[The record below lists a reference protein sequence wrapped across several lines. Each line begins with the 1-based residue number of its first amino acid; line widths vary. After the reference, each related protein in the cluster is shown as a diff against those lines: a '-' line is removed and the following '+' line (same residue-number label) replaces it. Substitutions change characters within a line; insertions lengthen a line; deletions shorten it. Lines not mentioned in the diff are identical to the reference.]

1 MKSELF
7 SLRKI
12 LYTTEK
18 DSFKTFLIFYF
29 APVMFATFIGV
40 MLLSLALFYFGIIP
54 MDHFM
59 LLLLGSP
66 LMGVMA
72 VFFAIYMQQVSR
84 QEDIEKN
91 LTTFVTFLGTLAT
104 AKTTYSEFFQRV
116 AETEEYGEISREMK
130 KVYDLSVHWKLGYAQ
145 ACKVLADVTTSKI
158 FSRFLD
164 RFSRAVEYGEDL
176 SSYLLAEQDI
186 MMMDIQIQYQQSVHT
201 ISLITELFT
210 SFVFSFS
217 FLIIFAII
225 LPMFMGGSPET
236 YLILMGLGLFLF
248 DFFFLLFTKKT
259 LPSDKLTHDLKQKST
274 DRNNLFMSLPIAI
287 APSLFL
293 FIILVI
299 IDAFTLTMTIAI
311 SATPL
316 LIIGYYANIEESK
329 IKMREELFTQFI
341 TTLGEYAS
349 RHKGSLK
356 PVVRRLA
363 TYDYKL
369 LSQLVRELYI
379 RLATTGDVFRSWA
392 FFAVESGSNIITKF
406 TNIFIGSI
414 YSGSDPKTVST
425 VISSNI
431 NKLLEFRKL
440 REETASGSRGE
451 LYGVFFGVSLTMF
464 ITVGVAEF
472 VFGFFSGAATTL
484 ETVQTISF
492 LSIGSMD
499 VGLIYLLIVGIV
511 VFHAA
516 FSALLIKFLDGGI
529 IYGAT
534 THFVIMIWIMAISD
548 WAVGGFFQ
556 QFFGSMGGIAV

>member
-1 MKSELF
+1 MKSELLN
-7 SLRKI
+7 LRKI
-12 LYTTEK
+12 LYTTGK
-18 DSFKTFLIFYF
+18 DSFKNFLIFYF
-29 APVMFATFIGV
+29 APIVGITFV
-40 MLLSLALFYFGIIP
+40 MLLLTGVILFYFGIITY
-54 MDHFM
+54 F
-59 LLLLGSP
+59 LLITLLIASP
-66 LMGVMA
+66 VIGVFV
-72 VFFAIYMQQVSR
+72 VFIVIYMQQISR

-116 AETEEYGEISREMK
+116 ADTEEYGEISKEMK
-130 KVYDLSVHWKLGYAQ
+130 KLNDLAVHWKMGYAQ
-145 ACKVLADVTTSKI
+145 SCKVLADVTTSKI

-225 LPMFMGGSPET
+225 LPMFMGGSAET
-236 YLILMGLGLFLF
+236 YLILMGAALFMFDVFFVLF
-248 DFFFLLFTKKT
+248 AQKT
-259 LPSDKLTHDLKQKST
+259 LPTDRLTHGLKQKST
-274 DRNNLFMSLPIAI
+274 DRNNLYMSIPLAVAPALFLLLILFYLDAFKLTTNLAI
-287 APSLFL
+287 AFTPFL
-293 FIILVI
+293 L
-299 IDAFTLTMTIAI
+299 
-311 SATPL
+311 
-316 LIIGYYANIEESK
+316 IGYYSNKEENK
-329 IKMREELFTQFI
+329 IIRREELFTQFI

-349 RHKGSLK
+349 RHRGSLK

-392 FFAVESGSNIITKF
+392 FFAIESGSNIITKF

-425 VISSNI
+425 IISGNI

-440 REETASGSRGE
+440 RTETASGSRGE
-451 LYGVFFGVSLTMF
+451 LYGVFFGVALTMF

-472 VFGFFSGAATTL
+472 VFGFFSKAATSL

-492 LSIGSMD
+492 LSIGGMD
-499 VGLIYLLIVGIV
+499 VGMIYLLIVGIV

-516 FSALLIKFLDGGI
+516 FSAYLIKLLDGGI
-529 IYGAT
+529 PYGLV
-534 THFVIMIWIMAISD
+534 THFVIMLWIMAAADYAI
-548 WAVGGFFQ
+548 AGFFQ
-556 QFFGSMGGIAV
+556 QFFGRMGGAI